1 MQIFKVDEVKKCRSQ
16 EMSSSFKY
24 SPASLIKPPWHKATT
39 KKKSA
44 RYEAA
49 GPPDYQGVPVAEV
62 YREGMVACEVRSGRA
77 GYHFPITCHNFNHVN
92 GYNIPTIQLSS
103 YVMTEL
109 YSITYL

>member
-1 MQIFKVDEVKKCRSQ
+1 
-16 EMSSSFKY
+16 MSSPITST
-24 SPASLIKPPWHKATT
+24 IKECRWRRFTGRGWW
-39 KKKSA
+39 SA

-103 YVMTEL
+103 YVMIEL